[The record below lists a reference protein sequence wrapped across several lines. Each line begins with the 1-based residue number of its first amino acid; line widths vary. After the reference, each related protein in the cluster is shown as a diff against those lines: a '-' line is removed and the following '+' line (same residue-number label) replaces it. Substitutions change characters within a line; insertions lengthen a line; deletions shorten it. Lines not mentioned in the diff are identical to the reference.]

1 MFYGWRLVAGLFVI
15 LAFSS
20 GLGFYNHAV
29 FIQALADSDRYS
41 ITAASSAVSVFF
53 LVSGVAGLGI
63 APLLDR
69 YDVRLIVV
77 SGAVLA
83 AIGLHWIG
91 QITALWELYAVY
103 ALFGLGFSASG
114 LLPATTLIS
123 RWFVVHRARA
133 LSIASTGLSVGGM
146 IITPFSAYWVS
157 AFGLPQAASF
167 QAVLYLLGVVPIAL
181 WLLRSSPTELQLM
194 PDGGAWQA
202 RPSAPVGVSFD
213 KAIRDPFFLWL
224 NLAYSFV
231 MLSQVGGIAHQY
243 GLITERVDPDSVSLM
258 MMVLPL
264 ASVFGRLA
272 GGFLLERVPMLG
284 FTAVMMFLQAAALV
298 LLGLAQSA
306 MLICLGLA
314 LLGVTVGN
322 LLMLQPLIIAER
334 YGLLSYSRLFSW
346 ANLASVAGVAA
357 GPGVLGWLVGVHLSY
372 EIPFLVAGGF
382 GALAGTVF
390 LLCLKL
396 PAAAKGT
403 SLIGG

>member
-29 FIQALADSDRYS
+29 FIQALAASGRYS
-41 ITAASSAVSVFF
+41 IEAASSAVSVFF

-69 YDVRLIVV
+69 YDVRWIVV
-77 SGAVLA
+77 TGAVLA

-91 QITALWELYAVY
+91 QIEALWELYAVY

-114 LLPATTLIS
+114 LLPSTTLIS

-146 IITPFSAYWVS
+146 LITPFSAYWVS
-157 AFGLPQAASF
+157 TFGLPQAASF
-167 QAVLYLLGVVPIAL
+167 QAILYLLGVVPITL
-181 WLLRSSPTELQLM
+181 WLLRSFPAELKMM
-194 PDGGAWQA
+194 PDGEVWQEH
-202 RPSAPVGVSFD
+202 PSIALGTPFGV
-213 KAIRDPFFLWL
+213 AIRDPFFLWL

-243 GLITERVDPDSVSLM
+243 GLITERVPSAWVSLM

-264 ASVFGRLA
+264 SSVVGRLA
-272 GGFLLERVPMLG
+272 GGFLLERVPILG
-284 FTAVMMFLQAAALV
+284 FTTVMMFAQAAALV
-298 LLGLAQSA
+298 LLGLAQSTL
-306 MLICLGLA
+306 MICFGLA
-314 LLGVTVGN
+314 LLGITVGN

-334 YGLLSYSRLFSW
+334 YGLLDYSRLFSW
-346 ANLASVAGVAA
+346 ANLASVVGVAA
-357 GPGVLGWLVGVHLSY
+357 GPGVLGWLVGLHRSY
-372 EIPFLVAGGF
+372 QIPFLVAGGF
-382 GALAGTVF
+382 GALAGCVF
-390 LLCLKL
+390 LLCLRNS
-396 PAAAKGT
+396 ARRSIGT
-403 SLIGG
+403 LDAS